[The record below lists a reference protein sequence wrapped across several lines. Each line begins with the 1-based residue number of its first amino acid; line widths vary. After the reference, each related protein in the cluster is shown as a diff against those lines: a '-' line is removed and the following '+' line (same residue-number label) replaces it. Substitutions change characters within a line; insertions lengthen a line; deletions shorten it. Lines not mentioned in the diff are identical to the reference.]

1 MGWNEVPAPAH
12 HNQLAAPQ
20 EQPGDQH
27 EVPVDAA
34 SGISSASMDG
44 NPMHVVMMNDP
55 ADEPLVEIA
64 EKMPPQEVM
73 VQADQMMQQLQEE
86 AMPMRPVQEGQQGN
100 LGQPVDVLMEF
111 VLEEEQVLPENVEV
125 NAEGNTYLLEENSSV
140 VAAAAP
146 VVAMPHTSSSI
157 VVAEPSVLLE
167 RNDVV
172 SVGTTSC
179 ARVASLENLERAII
193 PYTPS
198 LSHQFED

>member
-1 MGWNEVPAPAH
+1 
-12 HNQLAAPQ
+12 
-20 EQPGDQH
+20 
-27 EVPVDAA
+27 
-34 SGISSASMDG
+34 
-44 NPMHVVMMNDP
+44 
-55 ADEPLVEIA
+55 
-64 EKMPPQEVM
+64 
-73 VQADQMMQQLQEE
+73 
-86 AMPMRPVQEGQQGN
+86 
-100 LGQPVDVLMEF
+100 MEF